1 VEADTRDGGD
11 EARAGEV
18 RLRIGGDSGTT
29 FSGKCVVGGEEAGL
43 SGEVPQSFTY
53 QLDGG
58 KLECEITN
66 KGAGALEVTLRSG
79 DDRSVHRTNAPD
91 AVISLTYS
99 ENGVSSSTT
108 SSSSGS
114 INQQSSSS
122 SVSSNSISQHSSNAI
137 VSSSSSVNQQSS
149 SQSSR

>member
-1 VEADTRDGGD
+1 M
-11 EARAGEV
+11 
-18 RLRIGGDSGTT
+18 
-29 FSGKCVVGGEEAGL
+29 
-43 SGEVPQSFTY
+43 SGEVSQSFAY

-58 KLECEITN
+58 KRECEITN
-66 KGAGALEVTLRSG
+66 GGPGALEVTPRSG
-79 DDRSVHRTNAPD
+79 DDRNVHRTNAPD

-122 SVSSNSISQHSSNAI
+122 SVSSNSISQHSSNSI
-137 VSSSSSVNQQSS
+137 VSSSSSVDQ
-149 SQSSR
+149 

>member
-1 VEADTRDGGD
+1 
-11 EARAGEV
+11 
-18 RLRIGGDSGTT
+18 
-29 FSGKCVVGGEEAGL
+29 VV

-58 KLECEITN
+58 KRECEITN
-66 KGAGALEVTLRSG
+66 GGPGALEVTLRSG

-122 SVSSNSISQHSSNAI
+122 VSSNSISQHSSNSI
-137 VSSSSSVNQQSS
+137 VSSSSSVDQQSS
-149 SQSSR
+149 AQSSR